1 MQVYLLTSGEY
12 SDYQVHGAFASMEDA
27 ERAKVLWGFDK
38 DDSVEVE
45 IEKLEVLKIPELPKH
60 NKNPYTVKIPAKEEY
75 PVYISNGW
83 VGINSVEE
91 GYSFLGDVYR
101 FYIYAV
107 YEEDAKKK
115 AISYLH
121 TLSKLAWKE
130 QRRSDTWYPVK

>member
-1 MQVYLLTSGEY
+1 MQVYLLTSGTY
-12 SDYQVHGAFASMEDA
+12 DDYQIQGAFASMEDA
-27 ERAKVLWGFDK
+27 ERAKVLWGFK
-38 DDSVEVE
+38 DDESAQ
-45 IEKLEVLKIPELPKH
+45 IEELEVLTIPELPKH
-60 NKNPYTVKIPAKEEY
+60 TETPYTVKIPAKEEY
-75 PVYISNGW
+75 PVYVSKGW
-83 VGINSVEE
+83 IGINSVEE

-101 FYIYAV
+101 FYVYAV